1 MSTMSC
7 ATIYARSPL
16 AREKGY
22 KAGDFSYNTGRLRC
36 PGCDG
41 TGTISLDIQFLPDVE
56 ITCPDCGGSRYQKDA
71 AALYRT
77 RKDGTQAE
85 SLPRLMEMSVDEAL
99 AACADL
105 KLVASRLQTLSNL
118 GLGYLTLGEATP
130 SLSGGE
136 AQRLKL
142 ASEMG
147 QRAGRHRVCIRRA
160 HHRPA
165 PAGCAYSAGRVP
177 ASH

>member
-1 MSTMSC
+1 M
-7 ATIYARSPL
+7 
-16 AREKGY
+16 
-22 KAGDFSYNTGRLRC
+22 
-36 PGCDG
+36 
-41 TGTISLDIQFLPDVE
+41 E

-118 GLGYLTLGEATP
+118 GLGYLTLARPPPAFGR
-130 SLSGGE
+130 GGPA
-136 AQRLKL
+136 AQAR
-142 ASEMG
+142 SEMG
-147 QRAGRHRVCIRRA
+147 KGQADTVFVFDEPTIGLHPLDVRTLLGVFQRPHRQRGHCGG
-160 HHRPA
+160 H
-165 PAGCAYSAGRVP
+165 
-177 ASH
+177 